1 MPTYRIVLD
10 SSKVSDLVVEA
21 AIIDF
26 SHPDCVT
33 LLDENDKHIIA
44 AIPKARL
51 LYIVERD
58 ASRQRTVRS

>member
-44 AIPKARL
+44 AIPNCRDPEGQIALHRRAR
-51 LYIVERD
+51 
-58 ASRQRTVRS
+58 S